1 MKAAKFNWFSNS
13 MSSNHFFPPSIVR
26 EVGGEAEDDRPF
38 INSQRMQAFQSY
50 KKRLLGEALP
60 YYQEERLKRP
70 KDEAFINSTISKF
83 QDKIEE
89 EDIVLS
95 LVSLKDTTP
104 LVPLNS
110 SSPYINGA
118 APKDNAQ
125 EDDEE
130 EEAEEKVLFRQQVD
144 SGDSEMEEVLE
155 DEGETEEDEEIPDE
169 EEEDEDGDDE
179 EVPKRR
185 KYKKKM
191 AAKSWME
198 SFNDLQKVIRETGK
212 FPSFKTK
219 YTVLWRWLD
228 EQVDLHSKK
237 KLPND
242 KLVML
247 KKSGFDFI
255 PSEVKRP
262 PPKHC
267 KKRFPL
273 ASWIHSQRT
282 LRRKGKL
289 SHERIEQLNKIGF
302 IWEPKNN
309 ENEED
314 TFGGPFSSPILPE
327 SNEEDELSSSL
338 DQEEEEEEEDAA
350 SSKSSRRK
358 QLNAQQMQRERL
370 WQENYSKLKH
380 FKRKNGHLRVPT
392 DYDNAKALYSLK

>member
-1 MKAAKFNWFSNS
+1 VLVAGLDLGGDL
-13 MSSNHFFPPSIVR
+13 
-26 EVGGEAEDDRPF
+26 EVALED
-38 INSQRMQAFQSY
+38 
-50 KKRLLGEALP
+50 LEAL
-60 YYQEERLKRP
+60 EILL
-70 KDEAFINSTISKF
+70 AGIALLI
-83 QDKIEE
+83 
-89 EDIVLS
+89 
-95 LVSLKDTTP
+95 LV
-104 LVPLNS
+104 
-110 SSPYINGA
+110 
-118 APKDNAQ
+118 
-125 EDDEE
+125 
-130 EEAEEKVLFRQQVD
+130 
-144 SGDSEMEEVLE
+144 EEVLE
-155 DEGETEEDEEIPDE
+155 GTLLIGEARDA
-169 EEEDEDGDDE
+169 EDEDGDDE
-179 EVPKRR
+179 EIPKRR
-185 KYKKKM
+185 KYKNRKKM

-228 EQVDLHSKK
+228 EQVDLQAKK

-242 KLVML
+242 KFAML

-255 PSEVKRP
+255 SSEVKRP

-327 SNEEDELSSSL
+327 SNEEDELSSSV
-338 DQEEEEEEEDAA
+338 DQEEEEDAA